1 MAYKSGIDREQMMM
15 CSWDS
20 LLGEDNDVRI
30 IDAFVNSL
38 DIEQLGFEKATP
50 AAEGRPAYDPRALL
64 KLYIYGNINDIRSS
78 RKLAKACRTNIE
90 VIWLTGGIKP
100 DFRTVSDFRKDNIV
114 CMKKVFHEFNHKIST
129 TIEWGFQ
136 SIDGSKFQAS
146 NSKDR
151 NFTLSKLDD
160 RIKRMDLQTEEYLR
174 LLDEVDSNEEETTGA
189 FTKEQIEEKLEKISE
204 RKARYEGYLKKM
216 EEENLA
222 QISLTDPD
230 SKLMKNKNGYA
241 VSYNIQTAVDSE
253 THLIRNYETT
263 TEATD
268 HGQLLHSVEGI
279 RTDGEI
285 LETVADKGY
294 HEKDDMMDCLK
305 NGVIPNV
312 ILPEGQ
318 DTYEL
323 ETDYKPCDNVENLT
337 ELTDAESLAKCLD
350 AGVVP
355 AAYKDIIE
363 DIKIVQKKKRVLI
376 PSSMEQA
383 ASDEEQ
389 MIAKAAEGFFVRD
402 MDRDLVYCPAGE
414 ILRKKSTTKNG
425 SVRYCNKL
433 ACKHCKYKDKCMKN
447 RKSDNYPFKVVEFG
461 DKITEKPCRTWNQ
474 EMANQERMKHKYRYE
489 MHTVVQ
495 MKFRPD
501 RQKMDQ
507 RKGLSEHPFGTI
519 KRTMNA
525 GYFLLRSKKKVD
537 GEFALFSLGYNIKRA
552 INLIG
557 FEQMMA
563 VMG

>member
-1 MAYKSGIDREQMMM
+1 MAYKSGIDRDQMMM

-38 DIEQLGFEKATP
+38 DIEQLGFEKSTP
-50 AAEGRPAYDPRALL
+50 AIEGRPAYDPRALL

-78 RKLAKACRTNIE
+78 RKLAKSCRNNIE

-100 DFRTVSDFRKDNIV
+100 DFRTISDFRKDNIA

-136 SIDGSKFQAS
+136 SIDGSKFQAN

-174 LLDEVDSNEEETTGA
+174 LLEEADASEEELAGSY
-189 FTKEQIEEKLEKISE
+189 TKEQLEEKLEKVTE
-204 RKARYEGYLKKM
+204 RKARYESYLKKM

-230 SKLMKNKNGYA
+230 SKLMKNKSGYA

-268 HGQLLHSVEGI
+268 HGQLLNSVEYLKE
-279 RTDGEI
+279 DGEI
-285 LETVADKGY
+285 LEAVADKGY
-294 HEKDDMMDCLK
+294 HDKDDMMECLK

-323 ETDYKPCDNVENLT
+323 ETEYKPCNDT
-337 ELTDAESLAKCLD
+337 DSIKDLTDAESLAKCLD

-355 AAYKDIIE
+355 TIYKDIIE
-363 DIKIVQKKKRVLI
+363 EIKVAQKKKRILI
-376 PSSMEQA
+376 PSSSEEA
-383 ASDEEQ
+383 LKDEEQ
-389 MIAKAAEGFFVRD
+389 LIAKAAEGFFVRD

-425 SVRYCNKL
+425 GVRYCNKL
-433 ACKHCKYKDKCMKN
+433 ACKHCKYQDRCMKN
-447 RKSDNYPFKVVEFG
+447 RKSDKYPFKVVEFG
-461 DKITEKPCRTWNQ
+461 DKITEKPCRTWNE
-474 EMANQERMKHKYRYE
+474 EMANQERTKHKYRYE
-489 MHTVVQ
+489 MQTIVRV
-495 MKFRPD
+495 KFRPD
-501 RQKMDQ
+501 KQKMDQ
-507 RKGLSEHPFGTI
+507 RKSISEHPFGTI
-519 KRTMNA
+519 KRSMNA

-552 INLIG
+552 KNLLG
-557 FEQMMA
+557 FEKMMT